1 MKNSWYRI
9 QAKDNEAEVLIY
21 DEIGFFGVS
30 AKDFINDFQK
40 ISPDA
45 TINLRINSPGGEVFD
60 GLAIFNLIRAHKG
73 EVITTIDGLAA
84 SMASAIALAGNKVIM
99 PENAY
104 MMIHNP
110 WGIAIGDAQD
120 MADMADFLEKLNG
133 TLANIYVKKSGK
145 EQDEIRNLMDQE
157 TWLTAAEAKDLGL
170 ADEVSEAKK
179 LAARAN
185 WKSKFQKLPIPV
197 EEISPESQVL
207 SPESALSTQRSA
219 LSTEEIRAQAE
230 AQAEA
235 RAKEIVTLCTAAG
248 IPDGA
253 ASFLERG
260 FKVEDVKARLADADQ
275 IRARCLAAK
284 LPERANAYIKA
295 GMTVSEVANELFD
308 TLIARQGEEID
319 NKLHPSNE
327 RRRAVS
333 APVVDIAEIYRK
345 RNLRK

>member
-21 DEIGFFGVS
+21 DEIGFWGIT

-45 TINLRINSPGGEVFD
+45 KINLRINSPGGEVFD

-145 EQDEIRNLMDQE
+145 EQGEIRALMDQE

-170 ADEVSEAKK
+170 ADEVSEPKK

-185 WKSKFQKLPIPV
+185 WKSKFQHLPLPV
-197 EEISPESQVL
+197 SEPAPE
-207 SPESALSTQRSA
+207 PENQKSE
-219 LSTEEIRAQAE
+219 EEIRAEATAAAE
-230 AQAEA
+230 K
-235 RAKEIVTLCTAAG
+235 RVREIVEACAAAG

-253 ASFLERG
+253 PSFIDRG
-260 FKVEDVKARLADADQ
+260 FSVLEVRARLADADT
-275 IRARCLAAK
+275 IRARCTAAR

-295 GMTVSEVANELFD
+295 GMTVQEVANELFD

-345 RNLRK
+345 RNRSNR